1 MDTRELA
8 LISVFSALWTV
19 SQIYLGPVV
28 GQITTIHGAVQR
40 FMGWFLLLILA
51 ELSGRFGRATL
62 LAAIASLATRI
73 VRRSGSLYVWTVS
86 LGYALGGAVFD
97 ALAFMPRTRRIRR
110 FSRRG
115 FLLVASLLSGVVAS
129 LPYLLYKLLSL
140 GLIAF
145 TVWLPV
151 YVPRML
157 VNLGLNVLG
166 TSTALLVRPQ
176 VRPFALFSDSLRE
189 DEGKPFKAQDRR
201 ERPVNDG
208 DGDTGF

>member
-19 SQIYLGPVV
+19 SQIYLGPMI

-40 FMGWFLLLILA
+40 FMGWFLLLTLA
-51 ELSGRFGRATL
+51 ELCGRFGRATL
-62 LAAIASLATRI
+62 LAVIASLATRI

-86 LGYALGGAVFD
+86 LGYVLGGAAFD
-97 ALAFMPRTRRIRR
+97 ALVFMPWPRRMRR
-110 FSRRG
+110 SSRRG
-115 FLLVASLLSGVVAS
+115 LLLVASLLSGIVVS
-129 LPYLLYKLLSL
+129 LPYILYKLVSL

-145 TVWLPV
+145 AVWFPL

-166 TSTALLVRPQ
+166 TSVALLVSPK
-176 VRPFALFSDSLRE
+176 VRPLSWLSDAPP
-189 DEGKPFKAQDRR
+189 G
-201 ERPVNDG
+201 
-208 DGDTGF
+208 